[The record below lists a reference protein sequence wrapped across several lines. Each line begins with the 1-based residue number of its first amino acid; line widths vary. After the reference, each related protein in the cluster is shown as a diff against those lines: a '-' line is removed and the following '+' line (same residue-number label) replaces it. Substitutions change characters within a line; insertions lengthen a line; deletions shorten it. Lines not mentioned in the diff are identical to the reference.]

1 MLTKKFVRV
10 HKVNIAIVIFLIAF
24 SIIHMIKPDIIYTEG
39 GFRPFGVGY
48 KHKHIPIHNCYYFGN
63 FFIFNCNTLFIMNKE
78 YYLM

>member
-24 SIIHMIKPDIIYTEG
+24 SIIHMIKPDIIYNKEG

-48 KHKHIPIHNCYYFGN
+48 KHKTVIPIWLIAIILA
-63 FFIFNCNTLFIMNKE
+63 IFS
-78 YYLM
+78 YLIVIHYLL